1 MSSILAFEFFFA
13 VIIIV
18 LQADVFLRPHL
29 QAHCNKSNALVLPGR
44 SWSWGLATLGSAD
57 MKTVVAVVG
66 VVFLVFLSQ
75 ECYAGE
81 RLNRVEPEAPT
92 QPCIVVIVA

>member
-29 QAHCNKSNALVLPGR
+29 QAHCNKSNALVLPGKK
-44 SWSWGLATLGSAD
+44 LVLGFD
-57 MKTVVAVVG
+57 DVG
-66 VVFLVFLSQ
+66 VRRYEDRGRRGGSRIPCFSQ
-75 ECYAGE
+75 S
-81 RLNRVEPEAPT
+81 RVLRR
-92 QPCIVVIVA
+92 